1 MRGALIAQFLR
12 ADQVG
17 IIPAHAGNTAMPIYW
32 NVCDR
37 DHPRACGEPTSFI
50 QGRFSKWDHPRARGE
65 HSIMR
70 SRFSVLVGSSP
81 RMRGTPSADWA
92 DRRCWG
98 IIPAHAGN
106 TRRYSHVSETC
117 WDHPRAC
124 GEHMPPSCS
133 MLIVEGSSPHMRGT
147 HRRTAR
153 AGRHVGII
161 PAHAGNTIPT
171 SPFRCSCRDH
181 PRACGEHVKKIACKK
196 FDMGSSPRMRGTRRW
211 AAPMFSFQGIIP
223 AHAGNTA
230 VAFRS
235 WFQPRDHPRA
245 CGEHDVRGTE
255 CTNWKGSSPR
265 MRGTRVGHDGLLGAF
280 GIIPAHAG
288 NTSS

>member
-1 MRGALIAQFLR
+1 MQGALIAQFLR

-37 DHPRACGEPTSFI
+37 
-50 QGRFSKWDHPRARGE
+50 DHPRARGE

-106 TRRYSHVSETC
+106 TRCRLRLPLSP

-124 GEHMPPSCS
+124 GEHKSVCTPPTSCS
-133 MLIVEGSSPHMRGT
+133 GSSPRMRGTRGSGADTPNVPRIIPAHAGNTVPPRKAIADSGGSSPRMRGT
-147 HRRTAR
+147 HGDIRMFQKR
-153 AGRHVGII
+153 AGII
-161 PAHAGNTIPT
+161 PAHAGNT
-171 SPFRCSCRDH
+171 CLL
-181 PRACGEHVKKIACKK
+181 
-196 FDMGSSPRMRGTRRW
+196 
-211 AAPMFSFQGIIP
+211 
-223 AHAGNTA
+223 
-230 VAFRS
+230 
-235 WFQPRDHPRA
+235 
-245 CGEHDVRGTE
+245 
-255 CTNWKGSSPR
+255 
-265 MRGTRVGHDGLLGAF
+265 RVLC
-280 GIIPAHAG
+280 
-288 NTSS
+288 